1 MEVEEAI
8 ELVTKEKNINV
19 RTHPR
24 YALCRDS
31 ESALL
36 HVVSSLSLWSKQL
49 VSCQLFTRVF
59 YFVPL
64 SSPLLPSLFSFV
76 KQLTPSL
83 VRICGVRSLLGE
95 VEALRAQAYSQ
106 EDEEHERMLLEVG
119 GHVPPL

>member
-1 MEVEEAI
+1 MLEHTRGMPCAETLSQHCYMWLAVSPCGANNLCPVNYL
-8 ELVTKEKNINV
+8 LVYFT
-19 RTHPR
+19 
-24 YALCRDS
+24 
-31 ESALL
+31 
-36 HVVSSLSLWSKQL
+36 LSPSP
-49 VSCQLFTRVF
+49 
-59 YFVPL
+59 PL

>member
-1 MEVEEAI
+1 M
-8 ELVTKEKNINV
+8 
-19 RTHPR
+19 
-24 YALCRDS
+24 
-31 ESALL
+31 
-36 HVVSSLSLWSKQL
+36 
-49 VSCQLFTRVF
+49 SCQLFTHVF

-64 SSPLLPSLFSFV
+64 SSPLLPSPPLSSPLPPSPPLFPPLLPSLFSFV

>member
-1 MEVEEAI
+1 MYF
-8 ELVTKEKNINV
+8 T
-19 RTHPR
+19 
-24 YALCRDS
+24 
-31 ESALL
+31 
-36 HVVSSLSLWSKQL
+36 LSPSP
-49 VSCQLFTRVF
+49 
-59 YFVPL
+59 PL
-64 SSPLLPSLFSFV
+64 SFPLLPSPPLSPPLLPSLFSFV